1 MRCRIHKNL
10 YTARTEALVDVADVL
25 LDVDARPR
33 DLVEAG
39 LDGVVDLGD
48 VWPHERLEGGR
59 DLLAHP
65 LVLLQH
71 QLQTHKGV
79 HNVTRMAK
87 PHGCMLNSTHN

>member
-1 MRCRIHKNL
+1 M
-10 YTARTEALVDVADVL
+10 DVADVL

-48 VWPHERLEGGR
+48 VRSHERLEGGR
-59 DLLAHP
+59 DLLAHA

-79 HNVTRMAK
+79 YNVTRTA
-87 PHGCMLNSTHN
+87 N